1 MHRET
6 FLDGADVCDIDGDV
20 LVIDQN
26 EAAVGG
32 RFAEANS
39 EQFRGFHVGDA
50 NGQRLVG
57 VCNSDVAH
65 LDDFGRGRPCGRSAW
80 RRGRPFSPQAGR
92 GGCCAVIP
100 ADGPEVMD
108 LPGFRLHPLKG
119 GLRGFWAVTV
129 RANWRIVWRFD
140 GADAVDV
147 DLIDYH

>member
-65 LDDFGRGRPCGRSAW
+65 LDDFGQGRRAGEALGAAVVPSPRKRG
-80 RRGRPFSPQAGR
+80 
-92 GGCCAVIP
+92 
-100 ADGPEVMD
+100 E
-108 LPGFRLHPLKG
+108 
-119 GLRGFWAVTV
+119 
-129 RANWRIVWRFD
+129 
-140 GADAVDV
+140 GAAAP
-147 DLIDYH
+147 